1 MALRPYVG
9 DFVQL
14 FELSGSLVRLI
25 SLRTPDGGEERN
37 PCGGHA
43 AHTRTDSHFPHSFVL
58 FSSPSLVPRRLVRAS
73 MPPAPLSKEYVSS
86 FLPVFT
92 VCRGT
97 DDASFWNETVY
108 ARAEWLIRLQNSDF
122 SLGIN
127 KPEEIIY
134 KRSVKKIKINKKS
147 LRLHASQS
155 GLIFVVFFPL
165 ALIRALWTSFELFLV
180 VGVFVFNWYRHT
192 AFIVLLLQDFQW
204 PYDVIKLVWWIQH
217 GNSRGYHTHTHTHTL

>member
-1 MALRPYVG
+1 MQELVSFVPSFCYVHYLPSRLSLIMG
-9 DFVQL
+9 QFFFLTQPPPPRSDSPSLTFFFFLSLSFFKSAVDGSASVRGRFVQL

-97 DDASFWNETVY
+97 DDASF
-108 ARAEWLIRLQNSDF
+108 
-122 SLGIN
+122 
-127 KPEEIIY
+127 
-134 KRSVKKIKINKKS
+134 
-147 LRLHASQS
+147 
-155 GLIFVVFFPL
+155 
-165 ALIRALWTSFELFLV
+165 
-180 VGVFVFNWYRHT
+180 
-192 AFIVLLLQDFQW
+192 
-204 PYDVIKLVWWIQH
+204 
-217 GNSRGYHTHTHTHTL
+217 